1 MSTFN
6 FSGTNCQP
14 LLLNR
19 LSILLLVI
27 AVGCSQ
33 PESPQATGVSP
44 EPSKPIAAKSPK
56 PPTSVKALSA
66 PASFPQSDPFPEVID
81 TAMDAATITQSA
93 VSPDDWKLVVSKWQQ
108 AIALL
113 KTVPPSHPK
122 KALAQQKI
130 GEYQRNLAYAKQQAV
145 RSFRS
150 TASPISSSLTNA
162 GNTLYVRFPAVGIRL
177 LKPQGFQEADSFHG
191 FSQPSTKSSVMA
203 TMLPAP
209 FSEITADFTAERM
222 GARGMILLSKET
234 VNIDGQQG
242 ILLQVMQKAYGIEF
256 QKWILVI
263 GDSGKTIM
271 IIATFPKSLEAQ
283 LSSRLKSVVMSAKLD
298 QGTPPAPGD
307 DLPFTVTASPK
318 LRLTTQGISKLLM
331 YTKDGVIPVKSPED
345 PLFLVAPSLSQVAIM
360 DKRAFAEQRLSQT
373 AETKLTAIKSTR
385 PISIDGLSG
394 YESLADAEDVNSGT
408 PLTFYQV
415 MLFDE
420 NSYILMQGLVGAK
433 LSNTYMPEFVAMARS
448 LKRKQR

>member
-1 MSTFN
+1 
-6 FSGTNCQP
+6 
-14 LLLNR
+14 
-19 LSILLLVI
+19 
-27 AVGCSQ
+27 
-33 PESPQATGVSP
+33 
-44 EPSKPIAAKSPK
+44 
-56 PPTSVKALSA
+56 
-66 PASFPQSDPFPEVID
+66 
-81 TAMDAATITQSA
+81 MDAATITQSA
-93 VSPDDWKLVVSKWQQ
+93 ASRDDWKLVVSKWQQ

-122 KALAQQKI
+122 KGLAQQKI

-145 RSFRS
+145 RSSRS
-150 TASPISSSLTNA
+150 TASAISSSLTNA

-209 FSEITADFTAERM
+209 FSESTAFTAERM

-256 QKWILVI
+256 QKWIFVI
-263 GDSGKTIM
+263 GDSEKTIM
-271 IIATFPKSLEAQ
+271 INATFPKSLEAQ

-307 DLPFTVTASPK
+307 DLPLTVTASPK
-318 LRLTTQGISKLLM
+318 LRLTQGIPKSLM
-331 YTKDGVIPVKSPED
+331 YTKDGVIPAKSPED
-345 PLFLVAPSLSQVAIM
+345 PLFIVAPSFSQVAIM
-360 DKRAFAEQRLSQT
+360 DKRAFAQQRLLQT

-420 NSYILMQGLVGAK
+420 DSYILMQGLVGAK
-433 LSNTYMPEFVAMARS
+433 LSSTYMPEFMAMARS

>member
-44 EPSKPIAAKSPK
+44 EPSKPIAATSPK

-130 GEYQRNLAYAKQQAV
+130 GEYQRNLAYAKV
-145 RSFRS
+145 PVEGKNVGHIIFSGS
-150 TASPISSSLTNA
+150 TSI
-162 GNTLYVRFPAVGIRL
+162 V
-177 LKPQGFQEADSFHG
+177 
-191 FSQPSTKSSVMA
+191 
-203 TMLPAP
+203 
-209 FSEITADFTAERM
+209 
-222 GARGMILLSKET
+222 
-234 VNIDGQQG
+234 
-242 ILLQVMQKAYGIEF
+242 
-256 QKWILVI
+256 
-263 GDSGKTIM
+263 
-271 IIATFPKSLEAQ
+271 
-283 LSSRLKSVVMSAKLD
+283 
-298 QGTPPAPGD
+298 
-307 DLPFTVTASPK
+307 
-318 LRLTTQGISKLLM
+318 RLT
-331 YTKDGVIPVKSPED
+331 
-345 PLFLVAPSLSQVAIM
+345 
-360 DKRAFAEQRLSQT
+360 
-373 AETKLTAIKSTR
+373 
-385 PISIDGLSG
+385 
-394 YESLADAEDVNSGT
+394 SLAQIARNSLNFGNST
-408 PLTFYQV
+408 DTFGGN
-415 MLFDE
+415 F
-420 NSYILMQGLVGAK
+420 NKIC
-433 LSNTYMPEFVAMARS
+433 
-448 LKRKQR
+448 QR